1 MNKVLNILLSLVLAW
16 PVAQSVAEEANPYAD
31 NYYSQRSGGVTA
43 SQVNQPLVVLV
54 GKDKEADNIS
64 MLEQGFDLLGS
75 SSFQAGDVPPSLL
88 TEHAKK
94 IGAEQ
99 ALVYV
104 SKVSEKTAASRAKEL
119 RDIAKKNGGSV
130 DDADIKATAGTQY
143 NYLATYWF
151 KLPTPLLGLHVIKL
165 KAGQGHSDQ
174 EEAALLEKGL
184 KVVAVIQNSPA
195 HLAGLQRGDVILSV
209 ADTAMEQAET
219 LSKTVVAHQGQAVPI
234 AYVRSGNAMQTTAT
248 LNRRP

>member
-1 MNKVLNILLSLVLAW
+1 MKTVCRVWLGIVLMTQMMPMIA
-16 PVAQSVAEEANPYAD
+16 AELNPYAQ
-31 NYYSQRSGGVTA
+31 NYYAQHNGANA
-43 SQVNQPLVVLV
+43 SISEKRPTILV
-54 GKDKEADNIS
+54 GKDKEADKIT

-88 TEHAKK
+88 EDHAMQ

-99 ALVYV
+99 VLVYV
-104 SKVSEKTAASRAKEL
+104 SKVTEKTAASRAKEL
-119 RDIAKKNGGSV
+119 REIAKKNGGGV

-165 KAGQGHSDQ
+165 KAAQGHSDQ
-174 EEAALLEKGL
+174 EEAALLDKGL

-195 HLAGLQRGDVILSV
+195 QAAGLQRGDIILSV
-209 ADTAMEQAET
+209 ADTPVEMAEM
-219 LSKTVVAHQGQAVPI
+219 LSKTVVAHQGESVAI
-234 AYVRSGNAMQTTAT
+234 AYVRNGEALTTTAQ

>member
-1 MNKVLNILLSLVLAW
+1 MKQVWKASLSLLLMIQMM
-16 PVAQSVAEEANPYAD
+16 PSMAEELNPYVQ
-31 NYYSQRSGGVTA
+31 NYYAQHNGSNVSVSGNPPTI
-43 SQVNQPLVVLV
+43 LV
-54 GKDKEADNIS
+54 GKDKEADNIT

-75 SSFQAGDVPPSLL
+75 SSFQAGDVSPSLL
-88 TEHAKK
+88 EVHAKQ

-119 RDIAKKNGGSV
+119 REIAKKNGGSV
-130 DDADIKATAGTQY
+130 DEADIKATAGTQY
-143 NYLATYWF
+143 NYYATYWF

-174 EEAALLEKGL
+174 EEAALLDKGL
-184 KVVAVIQNSPA
+184 KVVAVIHDSPA
-195 HLAGLQRGDVILSV
+195 QVAGLQRGDIILSV
-209 ADTAMEQAET
+209 ADTPVEQAEM
-219 LSKTVVAHQGQAVPI
+219 LSKTVVAHQGEPVKI
-234 AYVRSGNAMQTTAT
+234 AYVRKGVALQTTAQ